1 MTVRGGDAAA
11 CLAAVIDKL
20 SFHFIVTV
28 VVCQRAA
35 LTVIAEGS
43 LHPLP
48 TRVQTHSSPVK
59 PRLHPSIYFLWEIY
73 NKLALSNLIV

>member
-20 SFHFIVTV
+20 SFHFIATV

-48 TRVQTHSSPVK
+48 TRVQTF
-59 PRLHPSIYFLWEIY
+59 ITC
-73 NKLALSNLIV
+73 